1 MNKKGFTLVELLAVI
16 AILAIVTGLAMFSIN
31 NAYKNSREKILEDY
45 ISNIENSAINY
56 VQNTNNILNS
66 TDCSRINNKKST
78 DYDRCKV
85 FTVAELLN
93 LGQLTT
99 DEKDGKIYNKVTN
112 LDMMADEVTVYRE
125 NNRLHAEM
133 TCMKSNHENC

>member
-16 AILAIVTGLAMFSIN
+16 AILAIVTGLAMLSIN

-85 FTVAELLN
+85 FTVA
-93 LGQLTT
+93 
-99 DEKDGKIYNKVTN
+99 
-112 LDMMADEVTVYRE
+112 
-125 NNRLHAEM
+125 
-133 TCMKSNHENC
+133 